1 MSISSEIR
9 RISNAKTAIAES
21 IANKGVTVPG
31 GTKIDGMATLIDSIL
46 TGGVPIDVPTAA
58 EMESIL
64 SNATAQTAGIIYKY
78 TGTTTDK
85 YINGNLYIVEQSGSA
100 YVFVGLNETVAVQ
113 YNLTNCSVAPAPQV
127 TAVGQPFGLNI
138 TADSGYKIDGNSTL
152 TVTMGGAAVAQT
164 DKNKVYIASVSGN
177 IIITASA
184 TVAALAAP
192 TITLSGSVISWAA
205 VSNATAYRIIAT
217 ADTAKQ
223 TDTTSTSFDL
233 STWSD
238 LTAGTWTIRVLST
251 NGTVYSDS
259 SNTVTYI
266 VQDNFATATPQ
277 ELKNTVIMGQA
288 ATLYAV
294 GATKQI
300 TLKNGQTI
308 TLRLANNTTDLYDY
322 ADGSGTTGFVLE
334 FVECFGTEYRISS
347 TGINDGGWNAC
358 YMRTTVMPLILAQLP
373 DEWQEV
379 VATVKIKTGNGYATG
394 NAVIESD
401 DKLFLPAEREIS
413 DFPGDSAQTEWN
425 ALTRWQ
431 WYAQHDTAEDRIKT
445 YNGSAVAWWERS
457 PINGSSN
464 YFCNVG
470 EDGYIGS
477 ASAYSVA
484 AVAPAFCI

>member
-1 MSISSEIR
+1 MIFPIK
-9 RISNAKTAIAES
+9 II
-21 IANKGVTVPG
+21 G
-31 GTKIDGMATLIDSIL
+31 GAGTNGM
-46 TGGVPIDVPTAA
+46 PIDVPTAA

-64 SNATAQTAGIIYKY
+64 ANATAQTVGIIYKY

-85 YINGNLYIVEQSGSA
+85 YINGNLYTVEQSGSA
-100 YVFVGLNETVAVQ
+100 YVFVGLNGTVAVQ

-138 TADSGYKIDGNSTL
+138 TADSGYKIDDNSTL

-205 VSNATAYRIIAT
+205 VSNATAYRVIAS

-266 VQDNFATATPQ
+266 VQNKLATPTIAIEGNTLNITDVENAQ
-277 ELKNTVIMGQA
+277 KYKIYANGELKTTIPK
-288 ATLYAV
+288 AV
-294 GATKQI
+294 YGKLQLHGA
-300 TLKNGQTI
+300 
-308 TLRLANNTTDLYDY
+308 
-322 ADGSGTTGFVLE
+322 
-334 FVECFGTEYRISS
+334 
-347 TGINDGGWNAC
+347 
-358 YMRTTVMPLILAQLP
+358 
-373 DEWQEV
+373 
-379 VATVKIKTGNGYATG
+379 
-394 NAVIESD
+394 
-401 DKLFLPAEREIS
+401 
-413 DFPGDSAQTEWN
+413 DSAST
-425 ALTRWQ
+425 
-431 WYAQHDTAEDRIKT
+431 
-445 YNGSAVAWWERS
+445 NGNLY
-457 PINGSSN
+457 PIGRDNN
-464 YFCNVG
+464 KFV
-470 EDGYIGS
+470 
-477 ASAYSVA
+477 VHQ
-484 AVAPAFCI
+484 PAD

>member
-21 IANKGVTVPG
+21 ITNKGVTVPG

-192 TITLSGSVISWAA
+192 TITLS
-205 VSNATAYRIIAT
+205 
-217 ADTAKQ
+217 
-223 TDTTSTSFDL
+223 
-233 STWSD
+233 
-238 LTAGTWTIRVLST
+238 
-251 NGTVYSDS
+251 
-259 SNTVTYI
+259 
-266 VQDNFATATPQ
+266 
-277 ELKNTVIMGQA
+277 
-288 ATLYAV
+288 
-294 GATKQI
+294 
-300 TLKNGQTI
+300 
-308 TLRLANNTTDLYDY
+308 
-322 ADGSGTTGFVLE
+322 
-334 FVECFGTEYRISS
+334 
-347 TGINDGGWNAC
+347 
-358 YMRTTVMPLILAQLP
+358 
-373 DEWQEV
+373 
-379 VATVKIKTGNGYATG
+379 
-394 NAVIESD
+394 
-401 DKLFLPAEREIS
+401 
-413 DFPGDSAQTEWN
+413 
-425 ALTRWQ
+425 
-431 WYAQHDTAEDRIKT
+431 
-445 YNGSAVAWWERS
+445 
-457 PINGSSN
+457 
-464 YFCNVG
+464 
-470 EDGYIGS
+470 